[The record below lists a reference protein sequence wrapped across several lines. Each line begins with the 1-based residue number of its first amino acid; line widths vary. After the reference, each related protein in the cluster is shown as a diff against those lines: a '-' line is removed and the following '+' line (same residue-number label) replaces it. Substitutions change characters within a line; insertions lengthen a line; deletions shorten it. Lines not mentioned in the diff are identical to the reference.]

1 MHQAVRTRSTSR
13 LVFVLLATLAVLV
26 AACGSSAAT
35 PTPAPSATSATP
47 AAPLELA
54 GTSWRLTKYLSP
66 DGAVFTVP
74 AAVTPLAEFTADQ
87 VSGNAG
93 CNTFNG
99 PYTLGAGDATAG
111 QAIELGPLMST
122 KMACQDP
129 MATVET
135 AYLAALDVVN
145 MAALLQDGSLQLWD
159 SGGKTTLVFIAAG

>member
-1 MHQAVRTRSTSR
+1 MHQVIRTRSTSR
-13 LVFVLLATLAVLV
+13 LVLAVVAALALLV

-35 PTPAPSATSATP
+35 PTSTPSATTAAP
-47 AAPLELA
+47 AASLELA
-54 GTSWRLTKYLSP
+54 GTSWRLTRYLSP

-99 PYTLGAGDATAG
+99 PFTLGAGNATEG

>member
-1 MHQAVRTRSTSR
+1 MHPATRRRHASR
-13 LVFVLLATLAVLV
+13 LVLVLFAAMAFAVSG
-26 AACGSSAAT
+26 CGSASPT
-35 PTPAPSATSATP
+35 PTPAPSATTAAP
-47 AAPLELA
+47 AASLELA

-74 AAVTPLAEFTADQ
+74 AAVTPLAAFTGDQ

-99 PYTLGAGDATAG
+99 PYTLGSGNATDG
-111 QAIELGPLMST
+111 QVIELGPLMT
-122 KMACQDP
+122 TMMACQDP

>member
-13 LVFVLLATLAVLV
+13 AVLLLSAALALIV

-35 PTPAPSATSATP
+35 PTAAPSATTAIP
-47 AAPLELA
+47 AASLELA
-54 GTSWRLTKYLSP
+54 GTSWRLTNYLSP
-66 DGAVFTVP
+66 NGEAFTVP
-74 AAVTPLAEFTADQ
+74 AAVTPLAEFTGDQ
-87 VSGNAG
+87 VSGSAG

-99 PYTLGAGDATAG
+99 PYALGAGNSTDG
-111 QAIELGPLMST
+111 QAIELGPLMTT
-122 KMACQDP
+122 KMACEDP

-145 MAALLQDGSLQLWD
+145 QAALLQDGSLQLWD